1 MTSLLSELLTLLAR
15 MIALPHS
22 DKRITNRFRIWS
34 ILFGILLSVLTI
46 LPKLQAAPYTL
57 QEIKLASLSQAEQIS
72 LQFDGAYLDEPIVNF
87 EPGALSVR
95 LVGTKIAD
103 GLGKELTP
111 PNESLIR
118 NVLVSQP
125 AMAEF
130 VQVDILFNSSRMA
143 LGNPEVWR
151 EGNRMFLDLQF
162 LNLVDTQTNTLAPSI
177 ALTDEV
183 GERVRQADP
192 FPSTFSRATPDP
204 PAEQIAELDKIPVQ
218 VATEMELGSAIPDQD
233 WSSTLI
239 GLLIALFLILALIY
253 GLAWVYGKFLSGK
266 FPMLENQVNTRQ
278 VSVFHLGPKQ
288 KVVVLEIRKQLFAC
302 GVTPQSISL
311 LAKLDNERDQ
321 TYLNALDLDGGQ
333 VKIDHARLDFLK
345 TLEKARQR
353 ANLNEVEQVIPETG
367 KKFAQDWGTKT
378 EVTKTK
384 EIPET
389 ESRVAE
395 WTNPR
400 VVRSNVFAPID
411 AGYPVRTVD
420 LEGSTIEGF
429 AGKLTSRLKTL
440 KPIR

>member
-1 MTSLLSELLTLLAR
+1 
-15 MIALPHS
+15 
-22 DKRITNRFRIWS
+22 
-34 ILFGILLSVLTI
+34 
-46 LPKLQAAPYTL
+46 
-57 QEIKLASLSQAEQIS
+57 SQAEQIS
-72 LQFDGAYLDEPIVNF
+72 LQFDGTYPDEPIVNF

-95 LVGTKIAD
+95 LVGTKMAE
-103 GLGKELTP
+103 GLGAELTP

-162 LNLVDTQTNTLAPSI
+162 LNLVDLQTSALGPSTNLI
-177 ALTDEV
+177 DEV
-183 GERVRQADP
+183 GERVRRADR
-192 FPSTFSRATPDP
+192 FPSTFSKATPDP
-204 PAEQIAELDKIPVQ
+204 PAEVVAELDKIPVQ
-218 VATEMELGSAIPDQD
+218 VASEMELGSAIPDQD

-333 VKIDHARLDFLK
+333 VNIDNARLDFLK

-353 ANLNEVEQVIPETG
+353 ANSNELEQVIPDTG

-378 EVTKTK
+378 ETTKTK

-389 ESRVAE
+389 EARVAE

-400 VVRSNVFAPID
+400 VVRSNVYAPID

-420 LEGSTIEGF
+420 LEGSTMEGF

>member
-1 MTSLLSELLTLLAR
+1 
-15 MIALPHS
+15 MIVLPHS

-34 ILFGILLSVLTI
+34 ILFGILLSVLAI

-72 LQFDGAYLDEPIVNF
+72 LQFDGAYPDEPIVNF

-95 LVGTKIAD
+95 LVGTKMAD
-103 GLGKELTP
+103 GLGTEFNP

-125 AMAEF
+125 ARAEF

-143 LGNPEVWR
+143 LGNPGVWR

-162 LNLVDTQTNTLAPSI
+162 LNLVDTQTNARAPSI
-177 ALTDEV
+177 TLTDEV

-192 FPSTFSRATPDP
+192 FPSTFSRAIPDP
-204 PAEQIAELDKIPVQ
+204 PAEAMVELDKIPVQ
-218 VATEMELGSAIPDQD
+218 VAAEMELDSAIPDQD

-239 GLLIALFLILALIY
+239 SLLIALFLILALIY
-253 GLAWVYGKFLSGK
+253 GLAWAYGRFLSGK
-266 FPMLENQVNTRQ
+266 FPMLENKVNTRQ

-288 KVVVLEIRKQLFAC
+288 KVIVLEIRKQLFAC
-302 GVTPQSISL
+302 GVTPQSINL

-321 TYLNALDLDGGQ
+321 TYLNALDLDGGH
-333 VKIDHARLDFLK
+333 VNIDHARLDFLK
-345 TLEKARQR
+345 TLDKARQR
-353 ANLNEVEQVIPETG
+353 TNSSEVEQVIQETG
-367 KKFAQDWGTKT
+367 KKFTQDWGTKT

-384 EIPET
+384 DIPES
-389 ESRVAE
+389 EAKVKVVE

-400 VVRSNVFAPID
+400 VVRSNVYAPID
-411 AGYPVRTVD
+411 AGFPVRTVD
-420 LEGSTIEGF
+420 LEGSTMEGF

>member
-1 MTSLLSELLTLLAR
+1 
-15 MIALPHS
+15 
-22 DKRITNRFRIWS
+22 
-34 ILFGILLSVLTI
+34 
-46 LPKLQAAPYTL
+46 
-57 QEIKLASLSQAEQIS
+57 
-72 LQFDGAYLDEPIVNF
+72 
-87 EPGALSVR
+87 
-95 LVGTKIAD
+95 
-103 GLGKELTP
+103 
-111 PNESLIR
+111 
-118 NVLVSQP
+118 
-125 AMAEF
+125 
-130 VQVDILFNSSRMA
+130 
-143 LGNPEVWR
+143 
-151 EGNRMFLDLQF
+151 
-162 LNLVDTQTNTLAPSI
+162 
-177 ALTDEV
+177 
-183 GERVRQADP
+183 ERVRKADR
-192 FPSTFSRATPDP
+192 FPSTFSKATPDP
-204 PAEQIAELDKIPVQ
+204 PAKVVAELDKIPVQ
-218 VATEMELGSAIPDQD
+218 VASEMELGSAIPDQD

-333 VKIDHARLDFLK
+333 VNIDNARLDFLK

-353 ANLNEVEQVIPETG
+353 ANSNELEQVIPETG

-378 EVTKTK
+378 ETTKTK

-389 ESRVAE
+389 EARVAE

-400 VVRSNVFAPID
+400 VVRSNVYAPID

-420 LEGSTIEGF
+420 LEGSTMEGF